1 MPAAIGL
8 LCLVWSSTWYAIRIC
23 LEEQPPLASAAA
35 RFWLAGA
42 AMALAAPWLRARER
56 QPAPPAWLWGL
67 VGTLNFAGSYG
78 VLYCAEQVVPSGI
91 AAVLF
96 GLFPLL
102 MAVSGAM
109 FLGERLTARKAVG
122 TLVAFAGIVAVFGDG
137 HSGEG
142 LTGGSLPYALLLLLS
157 PIVSAVGTTVLKKYG
172 AGASSVLVNRNGML
186 LGAALLTA
194 LALATEDPAAGT
206 WTGRGLAALVYLA
219 FLGTALTFGIY
230 FWLLRTTP
238 ASRLALITY
247 VTPILAMLLA
257 AAVGD
262 GTMGA
267 SAWAGAGLVAGG
279 IALVVTGK
287 RRP

>member
-1 MPAAIGL
+1 VPAAVAL
-8 LCLVWSSTWYAIRIC
+8 LCVVWSSTWYAIRIC

-35 RFWLAGA
+35 RFWIAGA
-42 AMALAAPWLRARER
+42 AMALAAPWLRRRER
-56 QPAPPAWLWGL
+56 QPPPRAWLWL
-67 VGTLNFAGSYG
+67 VVGTLNFAGSYG

-109 FLGERLTARKAVG
+109 FLGERLTARKALG

-137 HSGEG
+137 HLGDG
-142 LTGGSLPYALLLLLS
+142 FDGGTLPYALLLLIS
-157 PIVSAVGTTVLKKYG
+157 PIVSAIGTTVLKKYG

-186 LGAALLTA
+186 LGAALLSV
-194 LALATEDPAAGT
+194 LALATEDPMAGN
-206 WTGRGLAALVYLA
+206 WTGRGLVALAYLA
-219 FLGTALTFGIY
+219 LLGTALTFGIY

-262 GTMGA
+262 GVMG
-267 SAWAGAGLVAGG
+267 SAAWTGAGLVAGG
-279 IALVVTGK
+279 IALVVTG
-287 RRP
+287 RRHP